1 MAPAIL
7 GPQLSP
13 LHLGFSFRVEGP
25 IVISVLQK
33 RVTMDLFKNSWV
45 PPSEKGSP
53 PFLSHD
59 ESMSLDAPMVGVYG
73 LQDKSALSALPHA
86 SSLKILYHYLLH
98 FFQKAQEPR
107 EVIVIFTGKFWQWDY
122 LISGRLNKIVE

>member
-1 MAPAIL
+1 M
-7 GPQLSP
+7 
-13 LHLGFSFRVEGP
+13 
-25 IVISVLQK
+25 
-33 RVTMDLFKNSWV
+33 
-45 PPSEKGSP
+45 GSP

-59 ESMSLDAPMVGVYG
+59 ESMYLDAPMVGVHG
-73 LQDKSALSALPHA
+73 LQDKSALRALPHA

-107 EVIVIFTGKFWQWDY
+107 EVIVIFTGKFWKWDY